1 MLSKHNELLSRVYIV
16 LFLFIIAACFIFGK
30 AVQTSVFEGEKWS
43 ARGDSLY
50 LKYMPIEAARGNIY
64 SDNGSL
70 MATSLPFFE
79 IRMDLKCPGLTD
91 EIFNKNVDSLS
102 LCLSKYVNTS
112 RSSREYSK
120 ILRAQRKK
128 GQRYLLLARSI
139 SYTDLERLKTFPILR
154 RGKYKGGLIIV
165 RKNKR
170 SKPFGMLASRTIGYV
185 KDPKDGPSVGLESYF
200 NEYLIG
206 EEGKILTQRIAGGE
220 YIPVSDQDAK
230 QPKRGD
236 DILTTIDINIQDIA
250 QQALSNTLQEHKAD
264 EGTVIVMEVETGAI
278 KAISNVRRGSRGF
291 SESYNYAVGNASEPG
306 STFKLASAMA
316 LLEDGNVNL
325 DTKVNL
331 NGGHYKFYKST
342 MKDSRNHGIE
352 TTTFREAFEISSN
365 VGLARLVNDQFG
377 GKRGAENFINR
388 LKQFHLDDFTGVEIK
403 GEAKPYI
410 KEANNLKQNWS
421 GTTLPWMATGYELQM
436 TPLQVLNLFNTV
448 ANNGT
453 MMKPFFVKEIRN
465 DEGLVKAFKPRV
477 IDHQIASTQ
486 TIREAKQL
494 LFGAVENGT
503 GKSMKTDKYSF
514 AGKTGTARI
523 DYQKERKGGKKV
535 YQASFAGYF
544 PANNPKY
551 SIMVCVYNP
560 TKNGYYGSQVALPVF
575 REIADKCYASLE
587 ELSAPI
593 NLERPALATA
603 EMPSLNAGYKSDF
616 KAVLAS
622 LDFEVEEKTESDW
635 IVMQAVETDKVKIE
649 NRKID
654 NKNIPNVLGM
664 GLRDAVYVLENKG
677 LHVRIKGFG
686 KIVKQSIEAGTPIH
700 GQSIDLILE

>member
-1 MLSKHNELLSRVYIV
+1 M
-16 LFLFIIAACFIFGK
+16 
-30 AVQTSVFEGEKWS
+30 
-43 ARGDSLY
+43 
-50 LKYMPIEAARGNIY
+50 
-64 SDNGSL
+64 
-70 MATSLPFFE
+70 
-79 IRMDLKCPGLTD
+79 
-91 EIFNKNVDSLS
+91 
-102 LCLSKYVNTS
+102 
-112 RSSREYSK
+112 
-120 ILRAQRKK
+120 
-128 GQRYLLLARSI
+128 
-139 SYTDLERLKTFPILR
+139 
-154 RGKYKGGLIIV
+154 
-165 RKNKR
+165 
-170 SKPFGMLASRTIGYV
+170 
-185 KDPKDGPSVGLESYF
+185 
-200 NEYLIG
+200 
-206 EEGKILTQRIAGGE
+206 
-220 YIPVSDQDAK
+220 
-230 QPKRGD
+230 
-236 DILTTIDINIQDIA
+236 
-250 QQALSNTLQEHKAD
+250 
-264 EGTVIVMEVETGAI
+264 
-278 KAISNVRRGSRGF
+278 
-291 SESYNYAVGNASEPG
+291 
-306 STFKLASAMA
+306 
-316 LLEDGNVNL
+316 
-325 DTKVNL
+325 
-331 NGGHYKFYKST
+331 
-342 MKDSRNHGIE
+342 
-352 TTTFREAFEISSN
+352 
-365 VGLARLVNDQFG
+365 
-377 GKRGAENFINR
+377 
-388 LKQFHLDDFTGVEIK
+388 
-403 GEAKPYI
+403 
-410 KEANNLKQNWS
+410 KQNWS

-453 MMKPFFVKEIRN
+453 MMKPFLVKEIRN

-649 NRKID
+649 NRKIE